1 MFDLVDM
8 LLSATNDKKDK
19 IQNSCTLN
27 EKILRISPHSVR
39 TRENTDQNN
48 SEYGHFLRSGNS
60 YLEKE
65 SLKIRELSYR
75 NLNCYFPRKQ
85 VRSPVL

>member
-1 MFDLVDM
+1 MFDLVNM

-19 IQNSCTLN
+19 IQKSYTLS
-27 EKILRISPHSVR
+27 EKILRISPYSVR
-39 TRENTDQNN
+39 TRENTDHNN
-48 SEYGHFLRSGNS
+48 SEYGHFLHSGNS